1 MGSAQQRILQ
11 YNLAYHD
18 LKVIHSLR
26 TSFMQLS
33 TIWAFVANRKP
44 WSHGGQCWDSD
55 LGPCLP
61 LQDNLPS
68 LNVGEITCFEPIFK
82 CDVEKRIGVEGHAGL
97 AGDERRRR
105 LVLRR
110 SAVGVLA
117 SQKDCWH
124 VVEAFW
130 LD

>member
-55 LGPCLP
+55 LEPCLP

-82 CDVEKRIGVEGHAGL
+82 CDVEKRIGVEGLCFESGCGSRL
-97 AGDERRRR
+97 AM
-105 LVLRR
+105 
-110 SAVGVLA
+110 LA
-117 SQKDCWH
+117 SLATNVDDDLSCAGRLL
-124 VVEAFW
+124 VS
-130 LD
+130 